1 MNQQQRL
8 RLSHASLPN
17 LQRSVVV
24 VRRLAVRHL
33 QRRDAERPDV
43 HLACVAH
50 ALNQLGRHPERRA
63 HHRLAPLALDV
74 RETERTHLGG
84 ETHGEAEVGE
94 FDLALPVDE
103 DVVRFDV

>member
-24 VRRLAVRHL
+24 VRWLAVRNL
-33 QRRDAERPDV
+33 QRRYAVRPVV

-50 ALNQLGRHPERRA
+50 ALNQLGRHPEGRA
-63 HHRLAPLALDV
+63 HDGLATLALDV

-94 FDLALPVDE
+94 FDLALPVEE